1 MTGSSR
7 TTIVSVSR
15 SLDSPTPTT
24 PTKTTRRTMTTR
36 PLSKNNNNNL
46 LFVIVLLV
54 SCCMSNVVGEIR
66 SFKGRIDAAS
76 NFIHFSEGYLIAPGF
91 VDLSEL
97 VFTTLKD
104 DVYDE
109 NFDDEQAFDDDN
121 EQDGDGD
128 GGGRQLVS
136 RYLDGHK
143 DKGKDMDTDAQD
155 TDVGNTIDIV
165 LFHEPSSCSN
175 TRAGCDW
182 TELGVGASNGEG
194 GLRWCCSNDA
204 IDLGFCEGGPQQYG
218 RLIVNA
224 TTFAGQHRFI
234 NVPSKGDMKSTV
246 KYGKLEQKTDSGK
259 YVLIVA
265 NCNDEG
271 RDVMVNGKYSWKS
284 KHGYL
289 PGDLFGEMYYFVA
302 LTVVYFIL
310 FGWYAISMK
319 CHEDAVIPIQKWVLT
334 TIGMGFLEAFFKT
347 GDFFVWNEDGTRFW
361 FAMYTGVFVG
371 VVKRGISRCL
381 VLMVSLGWGVVR
393 DTLGDQL
400 NKIVFFG
407 ILYVGTATA
416 RDVFTI
422 FAVTENQTL
431 SIEEEEDLFDIVT
444 ILTFVVAA
452 IDVTFY
458 MWILDA
464 LNGTMQYL
472 ENMNQTMK
480 LKRYLR
486 LRCILLL
493 SILFAVVWSVFGLV
507 DTYMDEA
514 MMEEQNAWG
523 ITIAWEVNY
532 LFVLISVAVLW
543 RPNPNAKDYA
553 FVMELPALGGNDDD
567 DDNEIG
573 IEFTETV
580 PSAND
585 DDDDEGENGEHE
597 NGYHDDISA
606 EEKMDRLKVDDAVD
620 A

>member
-1 MTGSSR
+1 MTG
-7 TTIVSVSR
+7 TITCRRLSDPVKMHCRVKGR
-15 SLDSPTPTT
+15 RVLD
-24 PTKTTRRTMTTR
+24 
-36 PLSKNNNNNL
+36 NI
-46 LFVIVLLV
+46 LFVITFLLSFCIV
-54 SCCMSNVVGEIR
+54 NVVSEIR
-66 SFKGRIDAAS
+66 SFKGRVDAAS
-76 NFIHFSEGYLIAPGF
+76 NFIHFSEGYLIAPGY
-91 VDLSEL
+91 VDLSDL
-97 VFTTLKD
+97 VFTTLD
-104 DVYDE
+104 DDE
-109 NFDDEQAFDDDN
+109 FDDNFDDQQGFDDD
-121 EQDGDGD
+121 EQDEDGNDKKEEDGGD
-128 GGGRQLVS
+128 GGRRS
-136 RYLDGHK
+136 LDGHK
-143 DKGKDMDTDAQD
+143 NKDKDMDTDP
-155 TDVGNTIDIV
+155 TDGDIGSTVDIV

-182 TELGVGASNGEG
+182 TDLGVGASNGEG

-204 IDLGFCEGGPQQYG
+204 IDLGFCEGGPNQYG
-218 RLIVNA
+218 RLIVNS
-224 TTFAGQHRFI
+224 TTFEGQHRFI
-234 NVPSKGDMKSTV
+234 NVPSKGDMKTTV
-246 KYGKLEQKTDSGK
+246 KYGKLEEKTDSGK

-271 RDVMVNGKYSWKS
+271 RDVMVNGKYAWKS

-302 LTVVYFIL
+302 LTMVYFIL
-310 FGWYAISMK
+310 FCWYAISMK
-319 CHEDAVIPIQKWVLT
+319 CNEDSVIPIQKWVLT

-371 VVKRGISRCL
+371 VLKRGISRCL

-400 NKIVFFG
+400 NKITFFG

-422 FAVTENQTL
+422 FAITENQTL

-486 LRCILLL
+486 LRCILLM

-507 DTYMDEA
+507 DTYMDDA

-553 FVMELPALGGNDDD
+553 FVMELPALGATDGDDD
-567 DDNEIG
+567 EIG

-580 PSAND
+580 PSAAND
-585 DDDDEGENGEHE
+585 EDDEDGEEHT